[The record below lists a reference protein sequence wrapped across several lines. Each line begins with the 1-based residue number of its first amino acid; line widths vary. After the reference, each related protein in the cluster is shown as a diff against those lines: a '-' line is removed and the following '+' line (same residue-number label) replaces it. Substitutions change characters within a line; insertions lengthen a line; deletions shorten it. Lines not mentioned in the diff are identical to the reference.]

1 MKLTQDFD
9 VMVAWCEK
17 IDYRGMFFGVAETKK
32 KDFLNQLK
40 PNYELGKFLMKFVLL
55 KHLKFLK
62 KIYVQS
68 KKVELLLVKDWKRS
82 KGINILS
89 NV

>member
-1 MKLTQDFD
+1 
-9 VMVAWCEK
+9 
-17 IDYRGMFFGVAETKK
+17 MFFGVAETKK

-68 KKVELLLVKDWKRS
+68 KKVELLLVKD
-82 KGINILS
+82 
-89 NV
+89 